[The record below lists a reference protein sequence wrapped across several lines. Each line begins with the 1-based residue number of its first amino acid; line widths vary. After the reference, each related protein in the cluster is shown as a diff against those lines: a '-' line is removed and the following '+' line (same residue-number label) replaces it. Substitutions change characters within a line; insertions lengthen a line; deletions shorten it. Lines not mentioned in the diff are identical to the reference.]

1 MAGFLTRIPGTT
13 ARLKVQDIAPRMRST
28 STHGVAPSLSLKA
41 LSCRFLPKL
50 VRISFQQHLLSL
62 HRTALKIFGSS
73 FSCQLDFVALL
84 SYRLTSFNYHHSQ
97 GRPNHGTTTKP
108 YFLATINCS
117 SPMARVS
124 WPLKARPVAIYQP
137 GRGHDAGQSLALRPS
152 SFSQAPPSRSYLSIL
167 FTSQD
172 IIICFLFVY
181 SSHSRFTHLL
191 SSH

>member
-1 MAGFLTRIPGTT
+1 MAEFLTRIPGTT
-13 ARLKVQDIAPRMRST
+13 ARLKVQDIAPRIRST
-28 STHGVAPSLSLKA
+28 STHAVAPSLSLKA

-62 HRTALKIFGSS
+62 HRTALKIFDSS
-73 FSCQLDFVALL
+73 FSCQLDFAALF

-97 GRPNHGTTTKP
+97 GRP
-108 YFLATINCS
+108 
-117 SPMARVS
+117 PMARVP
-124 WPLKARPVAIYQP
+124 WPLKAWPVAIYQP
-137 GRGHDAGQSLALRPS
+137 GRGHDVSLVMFVLSLDNSLALRPS
-152 SFSQAPPSRSYLSIL
+152 SFSQAPPSGSYLSIL